1 MAEVYDL
8 AFRQIRDFPKQY
20 FYILIH
26 KMSCHGKKKWSVA
39 ESCYSDCSKEKTC
52 LPVWNFL
59 IFMTTVSF
67 FQLFFV
73 LIFLC

>member
-1 MAEVYDL
+1 MAGVYDL
-8 AFRQIRDFPKQY
+8 ASHQIPDFAKQY

-39 ESCYSDCSKEKTC
+39 GSCYSGCSKEKTC
-52 LPVWNFL
+52 LPVWDFL

-67 FQLFFV
+67 FQLF
-73 LIFLC
+73 LC